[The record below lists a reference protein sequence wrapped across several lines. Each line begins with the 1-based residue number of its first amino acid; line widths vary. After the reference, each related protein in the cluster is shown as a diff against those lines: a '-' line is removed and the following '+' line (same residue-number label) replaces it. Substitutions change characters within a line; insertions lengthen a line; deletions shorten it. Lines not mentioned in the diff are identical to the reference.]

1 MKKQSFTLHFKYI
14 LGICFVLAL
23 VVLIYMYANQIAS
36 TRLFLYLKNTLTS
49 TFFFNLIL
57 YFFIPIFVITIIVL
71 ILVITHYTKKGIRV
85 EAETVEIERK
95 VDEFLLKL
103 IFGKKLSDELIT
115 IEVKNF
121 KKTIPFDEKYVK
133 KIVLTK
139 IFTIKEEFNLNEN
152 DILVSLFNQFDFLEY
167 SKQLLAKKQWY
178 NKALGV
184 HYIEKINY
192 KSELH
197 LIEPL
202 LTHKNET
209 LRGLSFNATLS
220 LKEDIFPLLM
230 GYKETI
236 TYASKIKIADILR
249 QKKTTFSLEQVNM
262 LLRNENDSIKS
273 IAMLYVLDKNISIS
287 EDIIIELLNSKTR
300 YIRKDIITLIRNLK
314 LSHLED
320 QLFKSYHLEEII
332 RNKISIFKTLAEIG
346 SEKSIFFAL
355 KTIEDP
361 NIDSDIEFEAVRTIF
376 KINPMFFEQFIISK
390 FSEKETVKKIIAH
403 INNPYLS

>member
-1 MKKQSFTLHFKYI
+1 M
-14 LGICFVLAL
+14 LAL

-95 VDEFLLKL
+95 VDEFLVKL

-115 IEVKNF
+115 IEIKNF

-139 IFTIKEEFNLNEN
+139 IITIKEGFNLNEN

-220 LKEDIFPLLM
+220 LKDDIFPLLM

-332 RNKISIFKTLAEIG
+332 RNKISIFKTLAEMG